1 MRLNARTVKLL
12 RRGAAF
18 GAYAVTGGLFAVYAG
33 IVALTRTVPTGGMNP
48 SVSVITWICVF
59 IPVLAL
65 AVVHIVFARQ
75 LLADSPGQSR

>member
-1 MRLNARTVKLL
+1 MRLDAKMVKLL

-33 IVALTRTVPTGGMNP
+33 VVALTRTVPTGGMNP
-48 SVSVITWICVF
+48 AVSAITWICVF

-75 LLADSPGQSR
+75 LLADSGQSR